1 MNYVLVTVLLAVK
14 HYNPNKNSEVLIKRG
29 TSEKESYMSI
39 EQLKQAIPDFAKDIR
54 LNVSNLFGNKA
65 QTGLTETQFYGVALA
80 VAYTLKDRRIID
92 AIQSD
97 GALHITPEL
106 EHAVKTAAA
115 LMAMNN
121 IYYRAIHLAEN
132 KELASLPANLRMNG
146 MLNPGIPKADFEL
159 FALAVSAING
169 CGMCIHSHVKQ
180 LLEHELNKVAVQS
193 ALRIAA
199 ILNACSFVLSQNEL

>member
-1 MNYVLVTVLLAVK
+1 
-14 HYNPNKNSEVLIKRG
+14 
-29 TSEKESYMSI
+29 MSI
-39 EQLKQAIPDFAKDIR
+39 EQLKEAIPDFAKDIR
-54 LNVSNLFGNKA
+54 LNVSSLFGNRA

-92 AIQSD
+92 AIKSD

-106 EHAVKTAAA
+106 DHAVKTAAA

-121 IYYRAIHLAEN
+121 IFYRAIHLAEN

-180 LLEHELNKVAVQS
+180 LLEHELNKVAVQT

-199 ILNACSFVLSQNEL
+199 ILNACSFALSQNEL

>member
-1 MNYVLVTVLLAVK
+1 
-14 HYNPNKNSEVLIKRG
+14 
-29 TSEKESYMSI
+29 MSI

-54 LNVSNLFGNKA
+54 LNVGNLFGNMA
-65 QTGLTETQFYGVALA
+65 QSGLTETQFYGVALA

-92 AIQSD
+92 AIKAD
-97 GALHITPEL
+97 GVLYITAEL
-106 EHAVKTAAA
+106 DHAVQTAAA

-146 MLNPGIPKADFEL
+146 MVNPGVPKADFEL

-180 LLEHELNKVAVQS
+180 LLEHELNKIAVQS
-193 ALRIAA
+193 VLRIAA
-199 ILNACSFVLSQNEL
+199 VLNACSFALSQNEL

>member
-1 MNYVLVTVLLAVK
+1 
-14 HYNPNKNSEVLIKRG
+14 
-29 TSEKESYMSI
+29 MSI

-54 LNVSNLFGNKA
+54 LNISNLFGNVA
-65 QTGLTETQFYGVALA
+65 QSGLTETQFYGVALA

-92 AIQSD
+92 AIKTE
-97 GALHITPEL
+97 GALYITSEL
-106 EHAVKTAAA
+106 DHAVKTAAA

-121 IYYRAIHLAEN
+121 VYYRAIHLAEN

-146 MLNPGIPKADFEL
+146 MVNPGVAKADFEL

-199 ILNACSFVLSQNEL
+199 TLNACSFVLSQNEL